1 MPDGGSL
8 CSLWPGSLQGIT
20 LSSRRRSAS
29 SCTGTCRPHSHLYR
43 QAFPASECQAAFTNV
58 HLDYSD
64 DQFSGLSILP
74 QLCSYAI
81 RRCRSRGV
89 QNVWKYTAVS
99 VSGAWVKGWRV
110 LLFTHGVPF
119 LPGYGTVNRTAI
131 CEFDSVGW

>member
-8 CSLWPGSLQGIT
+8 CSLWPGGLQGIT

-89 QNVWKYTAVS
+89 QNVRKYTA
-99 VSGAWVKGWRV
+99 VSGAWVKGRRV
-110 LLFTHGVPF
+110 LLFTQGVPF
-119 LPGYGTVNRTAI
+119 LPGCGTVDRKATREI
-131 CEFDSVGW
+131 DSVGW